1 MKTDNILTDMVTQ
14 SDFSNVAESI
24 RGNLSSALPKMIEY
38 KTYLQRNVLDVATC
52 NELDDVKNG
61 IVNGSLMTKL
71 IILAKSRWQS
81 GATVDLYCLA
91 MSVATIIKEYDWGT
105 EYLSDKGLF
114 SLAMQI
120 QNA

>member
-1 MKTDNILTDMVTQ
+1 MVTQ
-14 SDFSNVAESI
+14 SEFSNIAEFI

-38 KTYLQRNVLDVATC
+38 KTYLQRNVLDIATC
-52 NELDDVKNG
+52 NELEDVKNG

-81 GATVDLYCLA
+81 GATEDLYCLA
-91 MSVATIIKEYDWGT
+91 MSIATIVKEYDWGT
-105 EYLSDKGLF
+105 QYLSEDGLY

>member
-1 MKTDNILTDMVTQ
+1 MVTQ

-61 IVNGSLMTKL
+61 GENGACWDS
-71 IILAKSRWQS
+71 IRS
-81 GATVDLYCLA
+81 
-91 MSVATIIKEYDWGT
+91 
-105 EYLSDKGLF
+105 
-114 SLAMQI
+114 
-120 QNA
+120 